1 MEDVKEMQSE
11 LFSLKTNKEFTES
24 RLKYLNVKDDAC
36 ILKAKLNDLNERITD
51 LEERV
56 NAALIEAEYEA
67 EMDAMREWYYGGDTT
82 EKALNEVGMSWKD
95 FF

>member
-1 MEDVKEMQSE
+1 MEDVKEMQRE
-11 LFSLKTNKEFTES
+11 LNSLKTNKKFTES
-24 RLKYLNVKDDAC
+24 RLKYLNVEDDAC

-56 NAALIEAEYEA
+56 NAALIEAEFEA
-67 EMDAMREWYYGGDTT
+67 EMDAMREWYYGSDTT